1 MPKNV
6 INSKIDFTNVLNSTK
21 LGLSEKF
28 KKKIKFMKNPYL
40 KKKEIDFVIKKIK
53 QFYGQSTNEK

>member
-1 MPKNV
+1 M

-40 KKKEIDFVIKKIK
+40 KKKFDLSKLIENLNINKNLIIKK
-53 QFYGQSTNEK
+53 